1 MGLIADKQSAMAHV
15 LKTAG
20 KARTWVAPGSAEKRQ
35 GLKSHPARS
44 FSRRSARKRG
54 NQRFGGLRSV
64 ITRAGSGGAS
74 RGSFPGKRWRGHQG
88 GLMTV
93 GPCDAGT
100 AGAIVELSLFLEAP
114 GHGQPHLQDLRTQR
128 RRRRILQLVRRG
140 HHGQRPQP
148 PLPWPSEE
156 TSSRTKDTSTA
167 TRTHCR
173 QCIRST
179 APVPVVRF

>member
-1 MGLIADKQSAMAHV
+1 MAHV

-93 GPCDAGT
+93 GPCDSGT
-100 AGAIVELSLFLEAP
+100 AGAIVELSLFLEGP
-114 GHGQPHLQDLRTQR
+114 DHGQPHLQVLRPQR
-128 RRRRILQLVRRG
+128 RCRRLLQLVRRG
-140 HHGQRPQP
+140 NYGQCPQP
-148 PLPWPSEE
+148 PLPRPAQD
-156 TSSRTKDTSTA
+156 TSSRARDTSTA
-167 TRTHCR
+167 TRANGR
-173 QCIRST
+173 QHIRST
-179 APVPVVRF
+179 APVRIIPGLALQVVTI

>member
-1 MGLIADKQSAMAHV
+1 MAHV

-20 KARTWVAPGSAEKRQ
+20 KARTWVPPGRPRKDR

-44 FSRRSARKRG
+44 FSRRSARKRR

-64 ITRAGSGGAS
+64 FTRAGSGGAS

-93 GPCDAGT
+93 GPCDSGT
-100 AGAIVELSLFLEAP
+100 AGAIVELSLFLEGL
-114 GHGQPHLQDLRTQR
+114 GHGQPHLQELRPQR
-128 RRRRILQLVRRG
+128 RRWRLLQFVRRG

-148 PLPWPSEE
+148 PLPRPMEE
-156 TSSRTKDTSTA
+156 TSISATDTSTGA
-167 TRTHCR
+167 RANGR
-173 QCIRST
+173 QHIRST
-179 APVPVVRF
+179 APVRIIPGLALHAVTT